1 MMERYF
7 ILSLIAL
14 ALTSCKAKHTAESHA
29 EAKEQVQIQSER
41 LEVVEGN
48 SLQLV
53 DTWQVV
59 EVFDS
64 LGRIRERRTTE
75 RKARTE
81 TKAQATAHTETEIKQ
96 STQVAT
102 KHQSKSEQ
110 RAGVA
115 PPLWLMALAFA
126 LGIALSGYIAWR
138 WLIRR

>member
-1 MMERYF
+1 MKKLL
-7 ILSLIAL
+7 ILIVL
-14 ALTSCKAKHTAESHA
+14 ALTSCKAKHTTESHT

-53 DTWQVV
+53 DMWQVV

-81 TKAQATAHTETEIKQ
+81 TKAQATARTETELKQ
-96 STQVAT
+96 ATQIDT
-102 KHQSKSEQ
+102 KHESTSEH
-110 RAGVA
+110 RAGIA
-115 PPLWLMALAFA
+115 PPLWLIALAFA

-138 WLIRR
+138 WIIRR

>member
-1 MMERYF
+1 MKRL
-7 ILSLIAL
+7 IALIAL
-14 ALTSCKAKHTAESHA
+14 ALTACKAKHTAESHA
-29 EAKEQVQIQSER
+29 VAKEQTQIQSER

-59 EVFDS
+59 ELFDS

-81 TKAQATAHTETEIKQ
+81 TKAQATARSETELKQ
-96 STQVAT
+96 ATEITT

-110 RAGVA
+110 RAAVA
-115 PPLWLMALAFA
+115 TPLWLIALAFA

>member
-1 MMERYF
+1 MERYF
-7 ILSLIAL
+7 ILALIVL
-14 ALTSCKAKHTAESHA
+14 ALTACKAKHTAESHA
-29 EAKEQVQIQSER
+29 VAKEQVQIQSER

-48 SLQLV
+48 SLELV

-81 TKAQATAHTETEIKQ
+81 TKAQATARSDTEIKQ
-96 STQVAT
+96 ATQIAT
-102 KHQSKSEQ
+102 KQQSKSEH
-110 RAGVA
+110 RAAVA
-115 PPLWLMALAFA
+115 PPLWLIALAFA

>member
-14 ALTSCKAKHTAESHA
+14 ALTACKAKHTAESHA
-29 EAKEQVQIQSER
+29 EATHQAQIQSER

-81 TKAQATAHTETEIKQ
+81 RSEQATATTSTSAKATARTERHETKQTERKAL
-96 STQVAT
+96 S
-102 KHQSKSEQ
+102 
-110 RAGVA
+110 
-115 PPLWLMALAFA
+115 PPSWMLLALTFA
-126 LGIALSGYIAWR
+126 LGFVICLWVAWR
-138 WLIRR
+138 

>member
-1 MMERYF
+1 MIERYF
-7 ILSLIAL
+7 ILALIAL
-14 ALTSCKAKHTAESHA
+14 ALMACKAKHTAESHT

-81 TKAQATAHTETEIKQ
+81 TKAQASASTETELKQ
-96 STQVAT
+96 ATQITT
-102 KHQSKSEQ
+102 KHESKSEH
-110 RAGVA
+110 RAVVA
-115 PPLWLMALAFA
+115 PQLWLIALAFA
-126 LGIALSGYIAWR
+126 LGIALSWYIAWR

>member
-1 MMERYF
+1 MVKYITLF
-7 ILSLIAL
+7 IAL
-14 ALTSCKAKHTAESHA
+14 LLTSCKVKKQSESTS
-29 EAKEQVQIQSER
+29 ETTEQTEIQAER
-41 LEVVEGN
+41 LERLEGQT
-48 SLQLV
+48 LQLV
-53 DTWQVV
+53 DAWQVV

-81 TKAQATAHTETEIKQ
+81 TKAQVTASTDTEIKQ

-110 RAGVA
+110 RAAVA
-115 PPLWLMALAFA
+115 TPLWLIALAFA

-138 WLIRR
+138 WIIRR